1 MISIEE
7 IQKTYSKFSDDEL
20 LKIVRDIKSLRK
32 DVIPIL
38 QNELKERNLT
48 IGLEKVND
56 FLLKEVTKN
65 ANENFEPKKFIEEE
79 LKQGYS
85 LETIKHKLNHMD
97 VNMFEVI
104 GNDNRDDEFLRQ
116 FIETNKKKGIKI
128 AEIEKDLK
136 EKFNVPIEKTRA
148 LDEII
153 QKEGN
158 KNKFIG
164 FGLVVF
170 SILSIFLKG
179 GIGISTMVLFLLG
192 MWRIVLGFNKS

>member
-65 ANENFEPKKFIEEE
+65 ANENFEPKNS
-79 LKQGYS
+79 LK
-85 LETIKHKLNHMD
+85 
-97 VNMFEVI
+97 
-104 GNDNRDDEFLRQ
+104 
-116 FIETNKKKGIKI
+116 
-128 AEIEKDLK
+128 
-136 EKFNVPIEKTRA
+136 
-148 LDEII
+148 
-153 QKEGN
+153 
-158 KNKFIG
+158 KN
-164 FGLVVF
+164 
-170 SILSIFLKG
+170 
-179 GIGISTMVLFLLG
+179 
-192 MWRIVLGFNKS
+192 

>member
-20 LKIVRDIKSLRK
+20 LKTVSDIKSLRK

-38 QNELKERNLT
+38 QNELKERNLA

-56 FLLKEVTKN
+56 FLLKEVTKK
-65 ANENFEPKKFIEEE
+65 ANDNFEPKKFIEEE

-104 GNDNRDDEFLRQ
+104 GNDNRDDEFLKQ

-128 AEIEKDLK
+128 TEIEKELK
-136 EKFNVPIEKTRA
+136 EKFNVPIEKTRV

-170 SILSIFLKG
+170 SILSIFLRG
-179 GIGISTMVLFLLG
+179 GIGISTMILFL
-192 MWRIVLGFNKS
+192 